1 MTSSRR
7 RALALVLLLSL
18 GTVSTELPAL
28 AQSASELETAR
39 ALNKEGKELRA
50 AGKLREALV
59 KFKAAHELGRTP
71 VTGIEL
77 ARTQVLLV
85 QLVEAR
91 EVCLGIARVPV
102 AADETERSVAAR
114 REAEALA
121 EELRPRIPSVLVR
134 LSGVPLG
141 KTPIVLIDRVVV
153 HAAAAGEP
161 QKVNP
166 GRHEVAA
173 KIEQGAEE
181 SVIIDVKEAETKE
194 VELALK
200 PLAAP
205 PSGSSSAA
213 SPPPRPPPSPQSGDH
228 APVEPKKN
236 KLAVAGFTVA
246 GAGLVLGS
254 MTGLLAMSKKSNLD
268 ALCKGTQ
275 CPPEAYDDL
284 EAAKTWGT
292 FSTIAFGV
300 GAVGAVLGIYAL
312 VTQKSATQERGE
324 NPTST
329 QAASRPARATANVWI
344 GPGSVGVHG
353 SF

>member
-1 MTSSRR
+1 M
-7 RALALVLLLSL
+7 SL
-18 GTVSTELPAL
+18 GTALAEAPVL
-28 AQSASELETAR
+28 AQSAGELETAR

-59 KFKAAHELGRTP
+59 KFKAAHDLGRTP

-77 ARTQVLLV
+77 ARTLVLLV

-114 REAEALA
+114 SEAEALA

-134 LSGVPLG
+134 LAGVPLG

-173 KIEQGAEE
+173 KIGLGPEA
-181 SVIIDVKEAETKE
+181 SVIVDVKEAETKE
-194 VELALK
+194 VELTLK
-200 PLAAP
+200 PEPLATP
-205 PSGSSSAA
+205 PSGSSSGA
-213 SPPPRPPPSPQSGDH
+213 PPPPSDGDH
-228 APVEPKKN
+228 APVESKKN

-312 VTQKSATQERGE
+312 ITQKSAAPEHGER
-324 NPTST
+324 PTST
-329 QAASRPARATANVWI
+329 QGASRPARPTANVWI